1 MAMRTEDAFPL
12 EAEISLTDLREE
24 TSLPVALERFHRL
37 VLRRYGKIMGVVL
50 DQPEWFRLTSRIADL
65 ESQVEAL
72 EDAALRELVRSRAA
86 DADPQPGHPGR
97 YATIFEE
104 AEASAAAQSTH

>member
-1 MAMRTEDAFPL
+1 MRSENAFPL
-12 EAEISLTDLREE
+12 DAEISLTDLREE
-24 TSLPVALERFHRL
+24 TSLPAALDRYHRL
-37 VLRRYGKIMGVVL
+37 VLRRYGKILGVVL
-50 DQPEWFRLTSRIADL
+50 DQPEWHRLTSRIADL

-86 DADPQPGHPGR
+86 DADPQPGRAGR

-104 AEASAAAQSTH
+104 AEASAAAQAAH

>member
-1 MAMRTEDAFPL
+1 MRTEDAFPL

-50 DQPEWFRLTSRIADL
+50 DLPEWYRLTGRIADL

-72 EDAALRELVRSRAA
+72 EDAALRELIRSRAA
-86 DADPQPGHPGR
+86 DADPHPGHRGR
-97 YATIFEE
+97 YSTIFEE
-104 AEASAAAQSTH
+104 AEASAAAQSAH